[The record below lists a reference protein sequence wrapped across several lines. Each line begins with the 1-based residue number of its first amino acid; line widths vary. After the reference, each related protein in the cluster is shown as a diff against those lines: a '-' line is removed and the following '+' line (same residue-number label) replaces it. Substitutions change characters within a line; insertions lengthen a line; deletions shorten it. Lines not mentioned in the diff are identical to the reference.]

1 MNAPRPRCSP
11 APLAAVALLALALST
26 GLGCRD
32 FLEDE
37 LLSETS
43 ADFLYNTPEGL
54 EAGVVGL
61 YALARELDL
70 DGEWNNARS
79 WTLTAKSDIAFGR
92 TGEISLYSRLAWGRE
107 VGDFGAKR
115 FSRFWRHYYRV
126 ADRANAVIAGLER
139 DGALD
144 PERRDQLLAEARMFR
159 AEAYF
164 TLYRLFNNIFVTT
177 EPTTPE
183 NVFTPP
189 SRPSTPEE
197 IFALVDGDLEFAIAN
212 LAAEPEAFGRYTE
225 GTARHVRAKTAM
237 WQGDYAT
244 AAAQAEAVIEGGV
257 YRLVPNTR
265 FVFVNDLKNTETLF
279 ARQLADG
286 IVGGGRRN
294 NIHFNVIP
302 QYNSIRGATHS
313 IENGGRGTGLLMPN
327 GYLLDLLAEDEGDT
341 RDDDTYYKRYY
352 LYNDPERL
360 PDGVSFGDTI
370 RTATPDS
377 DDPNVYQTYYRT
389 QNPGVLKFL
398 SEDADP
404 TEASNVKNL
413 IVYRLAETYLIAA
426 EAHWRLGD
434 DARGLQRL
442 NAIRERAGAAPADAI
457 DLRAV
462 MDERARELA
471 FEGQRW
477 YFLKRTNTLV
487 SQIQQHAGNDNFR
500 NEARE
505 RIEPRHRNWSIPES
519 ELSLLGAGY
528 PQNEGY

>member
-1 MNAPRPRCSP
+1 MKSL
-11 APLAAVALLALALST
+11 PLLLTAALL
-26 GLGCRD
+26 LGACSD

-61 YALARELDL
+61 YSLARELDL

-92 TGEISLYSRLAWGRE
+92 TGEISLYSRLGWGRE

-126 ADRANAVIAGLER
+126 ADRANAVIQGLER
-139 DGALD
+139 VEGLD
-144 PERRDQLLAEARMFR
+144 DDRRNQLLAEARIHR

-183 NVFTPP
+183 NVFDPP
-189 SRPSTPEE
+189 SAPSSPAE
-197 IFALVDGDLEFAIAN
+197 IFALVNGDLDFAIAN
-212 LAAEPEAFGRYTE
+212 LAPEPEAVGRYTQ
-225 GTARHVRAKTAM
+225 GAARHVRAKTAM
-237 WQGDYAT
+237 WQEDYAT
-244 AAAQAEAVIEGGV
+244 AAEQAETLIEEGE
-257 YRLVPNTR
+257 YRLVPQTR
-265 FVFVNDLKNTETLF
+265 FVFTNDLLNTETIF
-279 ARQLADG
+279 SRQLSDG
-286 IVGGGRRN
+286 LVGGGNRN
-294 NIHFNVIP
+294 QIHFNVIP
-302 QYNSIRGATHS
+302 QYNAVRGATLS
-313 IENGGRGTGLLMPN
+313 IDNGGRGTGLLMPN
-327 GYLLDLLAEDEGDT
+327 QYLLSLLDEDPDDT
-341 RDDDTYYKRYY
+341 RDQDTYYKRFY

-360 PDGVSFGDTI
+360 PDGVEFGDTI
-370 RTATPDS
+370 RTATPNS
-377 DDPNVYQTYYRT
+377 DDPNVYQLYYRT

-398 SEDADP
+398 NEDADP
-404 TEASNVKNL
+404 TEAGTSKNL
-413 IVYRLAETYLIAA
+413 IVYRLAETYLISA

-434 DARGLQRL
+434 DAKGLERL
-442 NAIRERAGAAPADAI
+442 NAIRNRAGAADYTSI
-457 DLRAV
+457 DLTAIL
-462 MDERARELA
+462 DERARELA

-477 YFLKRTNTLV
+477 YTLKRTNTLV
-487 SQIQQHAGNDNFR
+487 SQIRQYAGNDNFR

-505 RIEPRHRNWSIPES
+505 RIEPRHRNFPIPES
-519 ELSLLGAGY
+519 ELDVLGAGY